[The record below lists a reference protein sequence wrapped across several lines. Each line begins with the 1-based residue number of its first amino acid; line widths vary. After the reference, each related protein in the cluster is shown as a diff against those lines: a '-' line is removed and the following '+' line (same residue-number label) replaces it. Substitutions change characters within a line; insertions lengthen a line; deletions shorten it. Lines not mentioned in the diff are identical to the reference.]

1 MAPDPDTRTIDIAVL
16 ASGSG
21 TNLEAIAEAIDR
33 GEVPARIAL
42 VLSDNPE
49 AYALERARRRDIPT
63 TVIGPDDF
71 TDRGEFDRAVLEEVR
86 RAGVDLVV
94 LAGYMKLV
102 SDEMVEAYRGRIM
115 NIHPALLPSF
125 PGEHGVADALA
136 HGVKVS
142 GVTVHFV
149 DEGLDTGP
157 IIVQEA
163 VPVEECDDEQS
174 LHGRIHQAEYR
185 AYPLAI
191 RLFAE
196 GRLRLE
202 GRRVRIAGA
211 PERAGEGARGDG
223 SREAELERSRN
234 AEG

>member
-1 MAPDPDTRTIDIAVL
+1 MSPSEKKISIAVL

-21 TNLEAIAEAIDR
+21 TNLEAIAQAIEE
-33 GEVPARIAL
+33 GEVPATIAI
-42 VLSDNPE
+42 VISDNPD
-49 AYALERARRRDIPT
+49 AFALERAGRRGIPT
-63 TVIGPDDF
+63 KVIGLDDHPD
-71 TDRGEFDRAVLEEVR
+71 RPAFDRAIRETLQE
-86 RAGVDLVV
+86 AGVDLVV

-102 SDEMVEAYRGRIM
+102 GPEILDAFSGRMM

-125 PGEHGVADALA
+125 PGERGVNDALE

-163 VPVEECDDEQS
+163 VPVEEDDDEES
-174 LHGRIHQAEYR
+174 LLGRIHLAEYR

-191 RLFAE
+191 KLFAQ
-196 GRLRLE
+196 GRLRIE
-202 GRRVRIAGA
+202 GRTVKIL
-211 PERAGEGARGDG
+211 PP
-223 SREAELERSRN
+223 LP
-234 AEG
+234 

>member
-1 MAPDPDTRTIDIAVL
+1 LSLDEKKISVAVL

-21 TNLEAIAEAIDR
+21 TNLEAIALAMQQ
-33 GEVPARIAL
+33 GEVPARIA
-42 VLSDNPE
+42 VVISDNPD
-49 AYALERARRRDIPT
+49 AFALERAARRGIST
-63 TVIGPDDF
+63 TVIELKDYPD
-71 TDRGEFDRAVLEEVR
+71 RSAFDRAIAEELL

-102 SDEMVEAYRGRIM
+102 GKEILDAFPGRIM

-125 PGEHGVADALA
+125 PGEQGVADALR

-149 DEGLDTGP
+149 DEGLDSGP

-163 VPVEECDDEQS
+163 VPVQEGDDSES
-174 LHGRIHQAEYR
+174 LHGRIHLAEYR

-191 RLFAE
+191 KLFAQ
-196 GRLRLE
+196 GRLKIE
-202 GRRVRIAGA
+202 GRRVRILD
-211 PERAGEGARGDG
+211 E
-223 SREAELERSRN
+223 S
-234 AEG
+234 

>member
-1 MAPDPDTRTIDIAVL
+1 LSSKIGKIDIAVL

-21 TNLEAIAEAIDR
+21 TNLEAIARAIDN

-49 AYALERARRRDIPT
+49 AYALVRADRRGIPT
-63 TVIGPDDF
+63 RVIEPRDYPD
-71 TDRGEFDRAVLEEVR
+71 RHAFDHAVLEALRE
-86 RAGVDLVV
+86 ACADLIV

-102 SDEMVEAYRGRIM
+102 GQEIIDAFRGRIM

-125 PGEHGVADALA
+125 PGEHGVRDALE

-149 DEGLDTGP
+149 DEGFDTGP
-157 IIVQEA
+157 IIVQLA
-163 VPVEECDDEQS
+163 VPVDEGDDEEA
-174 LHGRIHQAEYR
+174 LHNRIHQVEYE
-185 AYPLAI
+185 AYPQAI

-196 GRLRLE
+196 GRLRIE
-202 GRRVRIAGA
+202 GRRVWVKL
-211 PERAGEGARGDG
+211 PPP
-223 SREAELERSRN
+223 
-234 AEG
+234 

>member
-1 MAPDPDTRTIDIAVL
+1 MSSQGGKIDIAVL

-21 TNLEAIAEAIDR
+21 TNLEAIAQAIDE
-33 GEVPARIAL
+33 GEVPARIVL
-42 VLSDNPE
+42 TLSDNPE
-49 AYALERARRRDIPT
+49 AYALKRAARRGIPT
-63 TVIGPDDF
+63 RVISLSDYPDRPSYDH
-71 TDRGEFDRAVLEEVR
+71 AVLVALRE
-86 RAGVDLVV
+86 AGADLVV

-102 SDEMVEAYRGRIM
+102 GPEIIDAFRGRVM

-125 PGEHGVADALA
+125 PGESGVSDALE

-157 IIVQEA
+157 IIVQLA
-163 VPVEECDDEQS
+163 VPVEEGDDEEA
-174 LHGRIHQAEYR
+174 LHNRIHQVEYE
-185 AYPLAI
+185 AYPRAI

-202 GRRVRIAGA
+202 GRRVLVL
-211 PERAGEGARGDG
+211 PEE
-223 SREAELERSRN
+223 
-234 AEG
+234 

>member
-1 MAPDPDTRTIDIAVL
+1 MSPIEKNISIAVL

-21 TNLEAIAEAIDR
+21 TNLEAIAQAIEE
-33 GEVPARIAL
+33 GGIPARIAI
-42 VLSDNPE
+42 VISDNPD
-49 AYALERARRRDIPT
+49 AFALERAGRRGIPT
-63 TVIGPDDF
+63 KVIELGDYPD
-71 TDRGEFDRAVLEEVR
+71 RPAFDRAIRDALR
-86 RAGVDLVV
+86 QAGVDLVV

-102 SDEMVEAYRGRIM
+102 GPEILEAFSGRIM

-125 PGEHGVADALA
+125 PGEHGVSDALQ

-163 VPVEECDDEQS
+163 VPVEENDDEES
-174 LHGRIHQAEYR
+174 LHGRIHLAEYR

-191 RLFAE
+191 KLFAQ
-196 GRLRLE
+196 GRLKIE
-202 GRRVRIAGA
+202 GRRVKVLPPIS
-211 PERAGEGARGDG
+211 DT
-223 SREAELERSRN
+223 
-234 AEG
+234 